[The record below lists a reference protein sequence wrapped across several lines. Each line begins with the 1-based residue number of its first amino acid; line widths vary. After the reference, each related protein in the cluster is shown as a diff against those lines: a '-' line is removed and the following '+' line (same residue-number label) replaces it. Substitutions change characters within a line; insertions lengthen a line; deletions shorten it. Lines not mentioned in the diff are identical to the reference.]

1 MSSCRTMV
9 LGSTHAL
16 TEISTSNIS
25 WGYGRP
31 VCTADKLTTFTCRFS
46 WNLGACTPWKPQGL
60 SRNVQK
66 LLYLTVDSIPFCC
79 AANFMN
85 ISGRIKR
92 VTFSEKANLYFS
104 YNLSKSSIILT
115 ACINILGVC
124 TDYNYISIILMSYFF
139 SFLFN
144 FLPQRTPFQP
154 SILLVCDI
162 LTVVRSK
169 TYYASANRS
178 AFTTSDAD

>member
-1 MSSCRTMV
+1 MV

-124 TDYNYISIILMSYFF
+124 TDYNYISIILMSYFV
-139 SFLFN
+139 SFFVQFPATTHSFPTL
-144 FLPQRTPFQP
+144 
-154 SILLVCDI
+154 DI
-162 LTVVRSK
+162 ISMW
-169 TYYASANRS
+169 YFNRS
-178 AFTTSDAD
+178 